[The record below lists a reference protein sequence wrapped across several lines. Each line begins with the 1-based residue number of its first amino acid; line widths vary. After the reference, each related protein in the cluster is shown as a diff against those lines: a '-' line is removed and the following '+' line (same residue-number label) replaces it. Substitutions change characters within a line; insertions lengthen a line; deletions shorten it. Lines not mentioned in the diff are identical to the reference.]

1 MVNVTTS
8 LNNLKTKVVVLDV
21 GKSITVTV
29 DLKSDKI
36 VAN

>member
-1 MVNVTTS
+1 MVNVTTN

-36 VAN
+36 VTN